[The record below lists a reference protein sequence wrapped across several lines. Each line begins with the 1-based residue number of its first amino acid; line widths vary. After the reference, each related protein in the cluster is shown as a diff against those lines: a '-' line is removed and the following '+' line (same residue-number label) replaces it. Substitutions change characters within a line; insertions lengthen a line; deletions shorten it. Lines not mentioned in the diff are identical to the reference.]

1 MKIKRPIEIIL
12 AICFG
17 LLLMT
22 ISAYERPAYGQCEA
36 VTDAQLVDEIYAKFK
51 AHGDLAK
58 QLSHINVI
66 SINRVIK
73 LQGWTDSKGDYKDA
87 FNIVASTK
95 CVVMIN
101 VQLFRDS
108 PPAEGDSLKPGAG
121 GCQAGTKPCGDI
133 CIPEGDT
140 CNIAG
145 RTKNE

>member
-1 MKIKRPIEIIL
+1 MKIKRLIKTIS

-17 LLLMT
+17 LLLMAV
-22 ISAYERPAYGQCEA
+22 SAYERPAYAQCES
-36 VTDAQLVDEIYAKFK
+36 VTDAQLVEEIYAKFK
-51 AHGDLAK
+51 AHGDLAG

-87 FNIVASTK
+87 FNIVVSTK

-108 PPAEGDSLKPGAG
+108 PPAEGDSLKSGAG

-140 CNIAG
+140 CNISG
-145 RTKNE
+145 RTKND

>member
-1 MKIKRPIEIIL
+1 MKNKRPIEIIL
-12 AICFG
+12 AMCFG

-22 ISAYERPAYGQCEA
+22 VSAYERPAYAQCES
-36 VTDAQLVDEIYAKFK
+36 VTDAQLVEEIYTKFK

-108 PPAEGDSLKPGAG
+108 PPAEGDSLKPGAA
-121 GCQAGTKPCGDI
+121 GCHTGTKPCGDI

-140 CNIAG
+140 CNIEG
-145 RTKNE
+145 RMKTD

>member
-1 MKIKRPIEIIL
+1 MKNKRPIEIIL
-12 AICFG
+12 AMCFG

-22 ISAYERPAYGQCEA
+22 VSAYERPAYAQCES
-36 VTDAQLVDEIYAKFK
+36 VTDAQLVEEIYTKFK

-121 GCQAGTKPCGDI
+121 GCHTGTKPCGDI

-140 CNIAG
+140 CNIEG
-145 RTKNE
+145 RTKTD